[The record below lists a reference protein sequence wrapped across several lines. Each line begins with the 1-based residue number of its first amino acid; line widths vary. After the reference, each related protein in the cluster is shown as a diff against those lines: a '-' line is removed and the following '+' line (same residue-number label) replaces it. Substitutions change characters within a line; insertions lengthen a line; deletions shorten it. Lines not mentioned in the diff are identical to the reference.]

1 MIIPVMTIYKH
12 KLENDVQPK
21 NSDKEAAA
29 VLTDDDEVCTLRV
42 RIHDKLQV
50 SVLTCFTCN

>member
-1 MIIPVMTIYKH
+1 MTIYKH

-42 RIHDKLQV
+42 RIHTWQV
-50 SVLTCFTCN
+50 AGISTYLFHL

>member
-1 MIIPVMTIYKH
+1 MTIYKH

-42 RIHDKLQV
+42 RIHVDLRVATVNK
-50 SVLTCFTCN
+50 SDPT